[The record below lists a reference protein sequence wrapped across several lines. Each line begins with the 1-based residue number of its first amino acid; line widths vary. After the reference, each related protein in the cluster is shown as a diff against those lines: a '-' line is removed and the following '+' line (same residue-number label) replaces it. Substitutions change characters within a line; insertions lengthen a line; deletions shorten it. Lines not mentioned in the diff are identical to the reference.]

1 MNRISHIFQPRSKAG
16 LFGHKLQSAPQ
27 TELGA
32 SCDVVIEKL
41 DGWFAEHGYTIET
54 ESSIPDGA
62 PRWSI
67 RVGRKQDADALIAR
81 AADVSK
87 QLREAGYQATIS
99 IALKADV
106 RKDGTALISAQQ
118 WHGSFEPFVIDLN
131 D

>member
-32 SCDVVIEKL
+32 SSDAVIQSPA
-41 DGWFAEHGYTIET
+41 GWFAEHGYTIET
-54 ESSIPDGA
+54 EASLPDGA
-62 PRWSI
+62 DRWSI

-81 AADVSK
+81 SEDVSK
-87 QLREAGYQATIS
+87 QLRKAGYQATIS
-99 IALKADV
+99 IALKADI
-106 RKDGTALISAQQ
+106 REDGTALISAQQ
-118 WHGSFEPFVIDLN
+118 WHGSFEPFEIDLN